1 MIDATIYS
9 HHTFV
14 CGDLNYRTRFN
25 KEGCAKVEKKG
36 IMKRLTSKEIN
47 DTEIAADDEP
57 DNGSG
62 YKQAM
67 ILIGE
72 NKWGELYAG
81 DELCMA
87 LEKKEC
93 LVGFET
99 LPCDFSP
106 TFKVAREQGYVYNE
120 KRTPR

>member
-1 MIDATIYS
+1 M
-9 HHTFV
+9 FV
-14 CGDLNYRTRFN
+14 CGDLNYRIRFN
-25 KEGCAKVEKKG
+25 NNWESNNNSSNRLSKSEK
-36 IMKRLTSKEIN
+36 SQ
-47 DTEIAADDEP
+47 DEEP
-57 DNGSG
+57 NNGGG
-62 YKQAM
+62 YAQAM
-67 ILIGE
+67 ELIE
-72 NKWGELYAG
+72 KEMWDELYAG

-106 TFKVAREQGYVYNE
+106 TFKVAREEGYVYNE

>member
-1 MIDATIYS
+1 MMDATIYS
-9 HHTFV
+9 HHMFI
-14 CGDLNYRTRFN
+14 CGDLNYRLRLNSNDENNSSSKNLKNSN
-25 KEGCAKVEKKG
+25 KED
-36 IMKRLTSKEIN
+36 N
-47 DTEIAADDEP
+47 EP

-62 YKQAM
+62 YSQAM
-67 ILIGE
+67 KLIGE
-72 NKWGELYAG
+72 QKWRELYAG

-87 LEKKEC
+87 LENKEC

-106 TFKVAREQGYVYNE
+106 TFKVAREEGYVYNE